1 MNGSAPGAAPHGAA
15 GPPATQLPLGART
28 RLGLLAGVVLAVLL
42 LTPLLGPGYVLVRD
56 MSFVPD
62 PPITPM
68 VLGLQGVPR
77 AVPSDLVV
85 ALLGQVVPVGW
96 LQDLVLVGIVVG
108 ATTGAARLVPATT
121 RAGVLAAATT
131 YGWSVYLHERLL
143 LGQWA
148 LLLGFAALPWG
159 VRAALDWR
167 AATRPGGDGEPVGG
181 RGATRAVTPAAGT
194 IAALGVAAIGG
205 ASAGLVC
212 ALGVLPVLVG
222 RGSHGLR
229 RLAVGVAAVVVLAL
243 PWLLPA
249 LLAPLGAPRG
259 DPTGVAAFAA
269 RADVPGGL
277 VPSLL
282 TQGGIWAGA
291 AVPPGRSVGLFLALV
306 VLVLAVTGLRGL
318 HARLRAPG
326 LFVAAGLALLLA
338 VAGRVPGLSG
348 VLEAVV
354 ELPGGGLLRDGQK
367 WLPPYAV
374 MVSASVGCAVD
385 GLLARLGERPARRV
399 VSALLVL
406 LPVAALPGAAW
417 AESGRL
423 QTSTYPPEWQE
434 VGDVVAGVSTVDAP
448 GPVTVL
454 PWSLLRAFPWTGDRT
469 VLDPAVRLLPR
480 RALVNDDL
488 ALRDLVVRGEDPLAA
503 RIDPVLSSGVP
514 VREALTEVGSP
525 LVLVER
531 TTRDADQ
538 ARLDRQVEG
547 LELLWEQGGLQLWR
561 VPGSGRAEPSAPF
574 APILAGQVAALTLLL
589 GASVCAL
596 AGRRKTTGRS
606 RR

>member
-1 MNGSAPGAAPHGAA
+1 MTTLGSREK
-15 GPPATQLPLGART
+15 TW
-28 RLGLLAGVVLAVLL
+28 LGLLVGAVLAALL

-62 PPITPM
+62 PPITPV

-77 AVPSDLVV
+77 AVPSDLVI
-85 ALLGQVVPVGW
+85 ALLGHAVPVGW

-108 ATTGAARLVPATT
+108 AATGAARLVPATT

-148 LLLGFAALPWG
+148 LLVGFAALPWG
-159 VRAALDWR
+159 VRAAWDWR
-167 AATRPGGDGEPVGG
+167 TGA
-181 RGATRAVTPAAGT
+181 RGPAGT
-194 IAALGVAAIGG
+194 VVALGVAALGG

-212 ALGVLPVLVG
+212 ALGVLPVLAG
-222 RGSHGLR
+222 RGGAR
-229 RLAVGVAAVVVLAL
+229 RLLLGAASVIVFAL
-243 PWLLPA
+243 PWLVPA
-249 LLAPLGAPRG
+249 LLAPVGAPRG
-259 DPTGVAAFAA
+259 DPAGVAAFAS
-269 RADVPGGL
+269 RADVPGGW

-282 TQGGIWAGA
+282 TQGGIWADA
-291 AVPPGRSVGLFLALV
+291 AVPPGRSVSLVLGLV
-306 VLVLAVTGLRGL
+306 VLVLAGAGLPRL
-318 HARLRAPG
+318 HARLRSPG
-326 LFVAAGLALLLA
+326 LYVAAGLALLLA
-338 VAGRVPGLSG
+338 AAGRVPGLST

-354 ELPGGGLLRDGQK
+354 ELPGGGVLRDGQK
-367 WLPPYAV
+367 WLAPYAV
-374 MVSASVGCAVD
+374 LVSAAVGCAVD
-385 GLLARLGERPARRV
+385 GLVTRLGEHPARRV
-399 VSALLVL
+399 AAALLVL

-417 AESGRL
+417 GESGRL
-423 QTSTYPPEWQE
+423 ETSTYPPEWQE
-434 VGDVVAGVSTVDAP
+434 VGEVVASVDAP

-488 ALRDLVVRGEDPLAA
+488 RLRDRVVRGEDPVAA
-503 RIDPVLSSGVP
+503 RVGPVLLAGVP
-514 VREALTEVGSP
+514 VRDVLTDVGSS

-538 ARLDRQVEG
+538 GRLDRQVEG

-561 VPGSGRAEPSAPF
+561 VPGSGRAEDSAPLV
-574 APILAGQVAALTLLL
+574 PVLVGDVLAVMLLGLASVRALT
-589 GASVCAL
+589 GPRRSG
-596 AGRRKTTGRS
+596 GRGISARS
-606 RR
+606 RS

>member
-1 MNGSAPGAAPHGAA
+1 M
-15 GPPATQLPLGART
+15 PLRERT
-28 RLGLLAGVVLAVLL
+28 RLGLLAGVVLAALL
-42 LTPLLGPGYVLVRD
+42 LAPLLGPGYVLVRD

-62 PPITPM
+62 PPITPV

-85 ALLGQVVPVGW
+85 ALLSRAVPGGW
-96 LQDLVLVGIVVG
+96 LQDLVLVGLVVG
-108 ATTGAARLVPATT
+108 ATTGAARLVPATS
-121 RAGVLAAATT
+121 RVGVLAAATT

-148 LLLGFAALPWG
+148 LLIGFAALPWG
-159 VRAALDWR
+159 VRAASGWR
-167 AATRPGGDGEPVGG
+167 AGQSG
-181 RGATRAVTPAAGT
+181 PAAT
-194 IAALGVAAIGG
+194 VVALGVAALGG

-212 ALGVLPVLVG
+212 ALGVLPVLAG
-222 RGSHGLR
+222 RGAAAAR
-229 RLAVGVAAVVVLAL
+229 RLALAVAATVVLAL

-249 LLAPLGAPRG
+249 LLAPVGAPRG
-259 DPTGVAAFAA
+259 DPAGVTAFAS

-291 AVPPGRSVGLFLALV
+291 AVPPGRGVGLLLAVV
-306 VLVLAVTGLRGL
+306 VLGLAVAGLP
-318 HARLRAPG
+318 RLRRRLPGSTG
-326 LFVAAGLALLLA
+326 LFVAAGAALLLA
-338 VAGRVPGLSG
+338 SAGRLPGVSG
-348 VLEAVV
+348 LLEQAV

-367 WLPPYAV
+367 WLAPYAV
-374 MVSASVGCAVD
+374 LVSASLGCAVD
-385 GLLARLGERPARRV
+385 VLVGRMAGHPARTAA
-399 VSALLVL
+399 SAMLVL

-417 AESGRL
+417 GESGRL
-423 QTSTYPPEWQE
+423 HVSTYPQEWRE
-434 VGDVVAGVSTVDAP
+434 VGAVVAAVDAP

-488 ALRDLVVRGEDPLAA
+488 RLSDVTVAGEDPLAA
-503 RIDPVLSSGVP
+503 RVGLVLSSGEP
-514 VREALTEVGSP
+514 VRDVLTQFGSP

-538 ARLDRQVEG
+538 ARLDRQVAG
-547 LELLWEQGGLQLWR
+547 LDLLWQRGGLQLWR
-561 VPGSGRAEPSAPF
+561 VPGSGQDESRAPLAPV
-574 APILAGQVAALTLLL
+574 LAGDVAAALLLL
-589 GASVCAL
+589 GAGARSVAL
-596 AGRRKTTGRS
+596 RRTTARS